1 MCAVCYHT
9 AAAMSGVCDKH
20 IIDDVLLSCKII
32 DEVK

>member
-1 MCAVCYHT
+1 MC
-9 AAAMSGVCDKH
+9 GVLSYRCRYVGACDKH